1 MPSTISFTGTNISI
15 FLLIRRLFQIFGALG
30 FGTFLDWSR
39 FNRRTRALSGWVVL
53 FILVNVIWGGGLAF
67 ERKTSRDIPSPRQDI
82 FDPGYVG
89 HLFLYMFY
97 GFLDAMWQTYTYWL
111 MGALSNDPR
120 KLAYFAGFYKSIQS
134 AGAAVAWRI
143 DALKAPYQAIFG
155 SSWGLCAAG
164 LLFALPI
171 VWAKINN
178 SNIHREDYITA
189 SDVGINSSHDKEQER
204 EREREQRVLN
214 DA

>member
-1 MPSTISFTGTNISI
+1 VPSTISFTGPNLVISS
-15 FLLIRRLFQIFGALG
+15 LIPRLFQIFGALA

-39 FNRRTRALSGWVVL
+39 FNRRTRAISGWFVL
-53 FILVNVIWGGGLAF
+53 FILVNTIWGGGLAF
-67 ERKTSRDIPSPRQDI
+67 ERKTGRDIPSPRQDI

-143 DALKAPYQAIFG
+143 DALKAPYQAMFG

-164 LLFALPI
+164 LIFALPV
-171 VWAKINN
+171 VWAKVNN
-178 SNIHREDYITA
+178 SNIHREDYVTA
-189 SDVGINSSHDKEQER
+189 SDVGLNTNNKER
-204 EREREQRVLN
+204 EHEREQRVLN